1 MSVCKDLDP
10 LVTACVDGVA
20 TPEERRKVDAH
31 LEKCPPCRQRADA
44 EGVARSIVR
53 ARAQLFRADAP
64 PGLTERCRAL
74 ATSGQTTIE
83 TRTRWRPVIG
93 RVPLVAG
100 VFLAI
105 AAAIYA
111 LTASSTTTLAAQ
123 LTLDHVKCFTLTGDP
138 SSPVRAD
145 VVQGQL
151 RERYG
156 WTVDVPGDSEANHLR
171 LVGGRRCL
179 YGEGTIAHVL
189 YRHNGAPLSLFM
201 LPEKVSPSEIV
212 EVMGHQAIIWSQN
225 RRTFVLL
232 GSEPKPEMEK
242 IARYVR
248 AMVK

>member
-1 MSVCKDLDP
+1 ML
-10 LVTACVDGVA
+10 
-20 TPEERRKVDAH
+20 
-31 LEKCPPCRQRADA
+31 
-44 EGVARSIVR
+44 VR
-53 ARAQLFRADAP
+53 ARAPLLRADAP
-64 PGLTERCRAL
+64 PGLSDRCRAL
-74 ATSGQTTIE
+74 SPFGLAAAPETIE
-83 TRTRWRPVIG
+83 
-93 RVPLVAG
+93 LAAG
-100 VFLAI
+100 DCPRAPGSGVLLAI

-138 SSPVRAD
+138 NAPVQAD
-145 VVQGQL
+145 LVEGQL

-171 LVGGRRCL
+171 LIGGRRCL

-201 LPEKVSPSEIV
+201 LPEKVSAAEIV
-212 EVMGHQAIIWSQN
+212 EVMGHAAIIWSQN

-232 GSEPKPEMEK
+232 GSEPRPEMEK
-242 IARYVR
+242 IARYIR